1 MSEKSY
7 RVAIIGLGRMGSTID
22 DELPEGSPPYSIA
35 AAAKAS
41 DRLEVVTGA
50 DIDPAKR
57 TAFTERWGVD
67 NLYADYEE
75 MIRQE
80 QPDLVA
86 ICTKGVLHAEMATRV
101 AELQVPMIFCEKAIA
116 CSMDEADR
124 VLHAVQANNTPFNTG
139 VLRRFNKG
147 FHLAKKLI
155 DDGEIG
161 EPKAAVHFA
170 ATNLLHGHIHS
181 LDTLSFLLGD
191 PKVESIRGELF
202 PRDLTIEDN
211 KLDKDPNGIFQAR
224 FANGVEATSSPA
236 GNWEFEIFGPRG
248 SVRVLENGGR
258 VILRQAED
266 RRGRSMKEVD
276 LPQPESHSTTQFCL
290 EDLVGAYEEGR
301 PTLGN
306 IEVTHHLTEVC
317 LAIAESHRR
326 NARITLPLENRSL
339 YVFHV

>member
-1 MSEKSY
+1 MSEKTY

-22 DELPEGSPPYSIA
+22 NELPEGSPPYSIA

-67 NLYADYEE
+67 NLYEDYEE

-86 ICTKGVLHAEMATRV
+86 ICTKGVLHAEMAARV
-101 AELQVPMIFCEKAIA
+101 AELGAPMIFCEKAIA
-116 CSMDEADR
+116 CSMEEADR
-124 VLHAVQANNTPFNTG
+124 VLHAVRANNTPFNTG

-147 FHLAKKLI
+147 FHLAKQLI
-155 DDGEIG
+155 EDGEIG

-211 KLDKDPNGIFQAR
+211 RLDKDPNGIFQAR

-236 GNWEFEIFGPRG
+236 GNWEFEVFGPQG

-258 VILRQAED
+258 VILRQAQD
-266 RRGRSMKEVD
+266 RRGRTMKEVD
-276 LPQPESHSTTQFCL
+276 LPQPTPHSTTQFCL

-339 YVFHV
+339 YIFHV